1 MSSATTTTTPTT
13 LSLKIQDC
21 FDQEISSIT
30 SRQKKNRIHQIVKK
44 FEELKI
50 NLQDCKP
57 AADIRAE
64 PWFFPS
70 GCEDCTFEKED
81 IETAIKDLDEKMSS
95 ATKPFVETTFFCV
108 CGSEI
113 SITAKPKHFK
123 SSKHKRYEETIELQK
138 DRDTYKDK
146 YDELRQQIIPFVG
159 EFNKLAE
166 LKEQPQKPDEEK
178 EQSGEGKEQS
188 GEEKEQSGEE
198 KEQSG
203 EEKEQSE
210 AKDTKEENG
219 KEES

>member
-1 MSSATTTTTPTT
+1 MSAATTTTNTTTTPT

-21 FDQEISSIT
+21 FEQEISSIT

-123 SSKHKRYEETIELQK
+123 SSKHKRYEETLELK
-138 DRDTYKDK
+138 NDRDTYKDK

-166 LKEQPQKPDEEK
+166 VKKPANEAKEEEEEVQEK
-178 EQSGEGKEQS
+178 EEEEGKEEKV
-188 GEEKEQSGEE
+188 EEEG
-198 KEQSG
+198 
-203 EEKEQSE
+203 
-210 AKDTKEENG
+210 KEEAEG